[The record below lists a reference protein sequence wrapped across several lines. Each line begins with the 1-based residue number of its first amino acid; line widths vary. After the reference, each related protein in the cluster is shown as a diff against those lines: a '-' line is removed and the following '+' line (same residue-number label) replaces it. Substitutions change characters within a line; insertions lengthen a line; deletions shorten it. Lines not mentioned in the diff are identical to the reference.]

1 MTGIMANIPFLQKH
15 FQFAEKQLPNPF
27 DFTYNSQNKTEAILK
42 QITDQLRRRTF
53 MDPICKPHVKW
64 SMGLTMYI
72 HCVVGIFPVGI
83 RIMEIQHSPKLPVK
97 PNVARNLSNKIYS
110 RLSISICPPTDMS

>member
-1 MTGIMANIPFLQKH
+1 
-15 FQFAEKQLPNPF
+15 
-27 DFTYNSQNKTEAILK
+27 
-42 QITDQLRRRTF
+42 

-72 HCVVGIFPVGI
+72 HYVVGIFPVGI
-83 RIMEIQHSPKLPVK
+83 RIMERQYSPKLLVK
-97 PNVARNLSNKIYS
+97 ASVARNISNKIYS